1 MVNRRDR
8 LDQLAGIS
16 LFGSCSQRELAKV
29 ARAVDEVG
37 VPAGRVLVE
46 QDAAGHECYIIV
58 GGQARVTRDGNDIA
72 TLGPGDTIGEL
83 AMLDGGPRSAT
94 VTAVTDLDLLVIGQ
108 REFAALLSE
117 VPTLS
122 HKILV
127 ILAHRV
133 RELDERVFG

>member
-37 VPAGRVLVE
+37 VTAGRVLVE

-58 GGQARVTRDGNDIA
+58 EGEARVTRDGNDIA

-108 REFAALLSE
+108 REFAALLTE

-127 ILAHRV
+127 ILARRV